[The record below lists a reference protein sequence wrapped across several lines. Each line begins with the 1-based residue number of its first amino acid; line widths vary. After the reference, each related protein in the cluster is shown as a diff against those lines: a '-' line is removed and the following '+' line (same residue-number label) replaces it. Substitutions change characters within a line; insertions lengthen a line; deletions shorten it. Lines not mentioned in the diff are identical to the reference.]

1 MNSKPKHSD
10 RCYLCKK
17 EVPSDS
23 LVLIKDGSGSTGQRC
38 FFVCPHHHGVW
49 KELQKGNVMKQ
60 LSQEEAI
67 ALAESEF
74 WKEMSDREI
83 AEFQMFQDKLC
94 VPFNV
99 FHKAIEKALGR
110 PVYTHE
116 FGLNWEGLQKELR
129 GEKPAPT
136 FEEIVNL
143 IPEEKRVI
151 IIT

>member
-1 MNSKPKHSD
+1 
-10 RCYLCKK
+10 
-17 EVPSDS
+17 
-23 LVLIKDGSGSTGQRC
+23 
-38 FFVCPHHHGVW
+38 
-49 KELQKGNVMKQ
+49 MKQ